1 MNFMVHGSVH
11 GTLYTI
17 FVALCCVASH
27 RRAAVQRRA
36 TAGRRAQRSSSSWTA
51 TRLLRLLLLPAAV
64 LLPFGGPPR
73 LYIYCSEIAERLCNR
88 LKIGR
93 QTAAQQG
100 KILFFGSISKY
111 DRPKIG
117 TKND

>member
-1 MNFMVHGSVH
+1 MSDFPKGGDIQKEEISARNKLDKKGFTGKLVGWDADEILGKSDGSNKSKSADN
-11 GTLYTI
+11 TPEE
-17 FVALCCVASH
+17 
-27 RRAAVQRRA
+27 Q
-36 TAGRRAQRSSSSWTA
+36 
-51 TRLLRLLLLPAAV
+51 
-64 LLPFGGPPR
+64 
-73 LYIYCSEIAERLCNR
+73 EIAERLCNR

-93 QTAAQQG
+93 QTAVQQG